1 MDYWPQLPPVAQLPL
16 SYRAWAWWLQH
27 GPKRSR
33 GTFAGN
39 AIFRVISR
47 FVSDPAFL
55 VLQAEGLPRLTIDLR
70 DFECF
75 HHALPVWYRGDD
87 ELEVLQAIMK
97 DGGTLIDA
105 GANYGT
111 YALRVAQTPGVR
123 VIAVEPQASVAEALR
138 RSAKENGFER
148 FDVVEAA
155 LNDVSGT
162 ASLCVGFG
170 SGSASLGG
178 RASRPPGGRNARP
191 PREVIVRSTTLD
203 ELCREQNV
211 ADLRCIKLDV
221 EKAEER
227 VLRGGSE
234 TLARH
239 RPIIVFEAGISQPQ
253 EEVFAILRGFGYTR
267 FLDQSSI
274 RSGHPIPPRLDVE
287 LTNAIAYPGETL

>member
-47 FVSDPAFL
+47 FVSDPAFV
-55 VLQAEGLPRLTIDLR
+55 VLRADGLPRLTIDLR

-87 ELEVLQAIMK
+87 ELEVLQTIMK

-138 RSAKENGFER
+138 RSRKENAFEQ

-162 ASLCVGFG
+162 ASLAVGFG
-170 SGSASLGG
+170 SGSASLE
-178 RASRPPGGRNARP
+178 RFAPGA
-191 PREVIVRSTTLD
+191 REVPVRSMTLD
-203 ELCREQNV
+203 ELCREQAV

-227 VLRGGSE
+227 VLRGGTE

-239 RPIIVFEAGISQPQ
+239 RPVIVFEAGASQPQ
-253 EEVFAILRGFGYTR
+253 DEVFAILRGLGYTR

-274 RSGHPIPPRLDVE
+274 RSDNPIPPRLDAE
-287 LTNAIAYPGETL
+287 LTNVIAYPGETV